1 MSFKSRLVVFT
12 SLWFCLAA
20 VVIALTY
27 NWQKET
33 IELRTKQSL
42 HKDLASHMRDDNP
55 LMIGTDYNPKALKS
69 IFHTLMLIGPDFE
82 IYFLDSQ
89 GNITTHAAPEGA
101 EIMGAVDLNPIK
113 QFLNDQ
119 PFPILGEDP
128 RNRGE
133 HKVFSVAA
141 IEELGSTVG
150 YLYVV
155 IGSTRHDAIA
165 NAQVDTPYIALAG
178 LVLVSILGFALGAYV
193 LVKRSLLNPIERVTN
208 QLEQQ
213 AEHDFRLQPDFT
225 RQVPELVPIAH
236 SYQMMAKHIQ
246 QQFLQLEYQSSHR
259 RQSLLQLSHDLKTP
273 LSSVLG
279 YLETWR
285 LQHPESDPLIDVA
298 FRNCEKLSTQLHSLL
313 DAARKE
319 APMPNYEY
327 CPVELSALMA
337 ECAETMQS
345 QFSRKTVELK
355 VEVEDKIETVG
366 DKGLLERL
374 VLNLLENALR
384 HSPIGSAVH
393 CQAHLSEDKT
403 RIHFT
408 FINHIEKNAEGGS
421 LGIGTK
427 IVQSIL
433 MLHHSYLET
442 SVTPSQYQQRFTL
455 RAVSLPSSGA

>member
-20 VVIALTY
+20 AVIALTY

-42 HKDLASHMRDDNP
+42 HKELASHMRDDNP

-101 EIMGAVDLNPIK
+101 EIMGKVDLNPIK
-113 QFLNDQ
+113 RFLNDE

-208 QLEQQ
+208 QLQQQ

-225 RQVPELVPIAH
+225 RQVPELVPIAN

-313 DAARKE
+313 NVARKE

-327 CPVELSALMA
+327 RPVDLGALMA

-345 QFSRKTVELK
+345 QFARKEVLLK
-355 VEVEDKIETVG
+355 IDVDNEIQTVG

-384 HSPIGSAVH
+384 HSPMRSEVH
-393 CQAHLSEDKT
+393 CHAHLSDDKS
-403 RIHFT
+403 RIHFA
-408 FINHIEKNAEGGS
+408 FINHIEEEAQGGS

-442 SVTPSQYQQRFTL
+442 SSTPSQYQQKFTL
-455 RAVSLPSSGA
+455 RAV